1 MSKKI
6 SVGIALVLM
15 LLVAVLTFQITFVS
29 LNSKYSKTVDE
40 LTKGMDV
47 YTKLAD
53 IDSMYREYYIG
64 EIDEKELNDYVM
76 RGYIAGT
83 GDKYAYYL
91 SAEEFADMMSDT
103 NAEFVGV
110 GVRVIWVDNSIEVVN
125 VMPDSP
131 ALEAGIMPGDFV
143 VAVEGVSVAELGY
156 NESINRMLGEEGT
169 TANFTVYRNGE
180 NIDFSI
186 VRAKI
191 NETTVMSRVH
201 EEDPTIG
208 IIQIIE
214 FDLGTPE
221 QFKAAC
227 DELTAQGVTR
237 FVFDVRN
244 NPGGNL
250 TAICEVLDY
259 ILPEGP
265 LVHIKYKDGTSRTI
279 GSDKT
284 QIVTPCVVLING
296 STASAGELF
305 ASAIKDYNRGALV
318 GTVTYGKGTMQNI
331 IELSDGSGFGIST
344 ALYYPPYSD
353 NYEGIGV
360 TPDYPCEMSEEAA
373 NINIYKLTDTED
385 TQLVKAVE
393 VLNSALAE

>member
-6 SVGIALVLM
+6 SIGMTLVLM

-29 LNSKYSKTVDE
+29 LNSKYSKAVDE
-40 LTKGMDV
+40 LTKDMDV

-64 EIDEKELNDYVM
+64 EIDEKELTDYIM

-91 SAEEFADMMSDT
+91 STEEFADMMSDT

-169 TANFTVYRNGE
+169 TASFTVYRDGE
-180 NIDFSI
+180 NIEFSI

-191 NETTVMSRVH
+191 NESTVMYRVH
-201 EEDPTIG
+201 ETDPTIG

-214 FDLGTPE
+214 FDLGTTE

-227 DELTAQGVTR
+227 DELIACGVTR

-259 ILPEGP
+259 LLPKGP
-265 LVHIKYKDGTSRTI
+265 IVHIQYKDGTKRTI
-279 GSDKT
+279 DSDKN
-284 QIVTPCVVLING
+284 QIETPCVVLINE

-305 ASAIKDYNRGALV
+305 ASAIKDYKRGALV
-318 GTVTYGKGTMQNI
+318 GTTTYGKGTMQNI

-353 NYEGIGV
+353 NYEGVGV
-360 TPDYPCEMSEEAA
+360 TPDYPCEMSEEVA
-373 NINIYKLTDTED
+373 NVNIYKLTDTQD

-393 VLNSALAE
+393 VLNSASAE